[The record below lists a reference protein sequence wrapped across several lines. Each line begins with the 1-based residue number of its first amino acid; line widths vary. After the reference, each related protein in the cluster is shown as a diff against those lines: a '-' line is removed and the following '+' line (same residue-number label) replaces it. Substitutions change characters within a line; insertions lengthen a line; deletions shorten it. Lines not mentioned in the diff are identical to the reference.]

1 MVVSAA
7 LLGNLVAGHNSS
19 STTIHLFFIDA
30 GVVCFI
36 VALSDEAVNEIILIN

>member
-1 MVVSAA
+1 MLCAA

-19 STTIHLFFIDA
+19 STTIHLFLIDA

-36 VALSDEAVNEIILIN
+36 VALSDEAVNVLVLID